1 MAMLEE
7 HQHKH
12 ATHSFD
18 GIVENRANN
27 PPVYFTVLFYGLII
41 WGVLFSAYYLL
52 SGWSS
57 ETEFQEKMQ
66 AHETKYQAAA
76 APVAAPAAA
85 TATATSGAPDA
96 KALFAANCAMCHG
109 ADAKGGFGSD
119 LTAAAYAHGKTLD
132 AITISI
138 AQGRGDGKMPAYA
151 GQLTAEEITALAN
164 YLLAL
169 N

>member
-7 HQHKH
+7 HRHKH
-12 ATHSFD
+12 ATHNFD
-18 GIVENRANN
+18 GIVENRENK
-27 PPVYFTVLFYGLII
+27 PPVYFTVLFYGLIL
-41 WGVLFSAYYLL
+41 WAVVFCAFYLL

-57 ETEFQEKMQ
+57 DAEFQEKMQ
-66 AHETKYQAAA
+66 AHETKYQVAA
-76 APVAAPAAA
+76 APAAAPAAA
-85 TATATSGAPDA
+85 TGGTPDA

-109 ADAKGGFGSD
+109 ADGKGGFGSD
-119 LTAAAYAHGKTLD
+119 LTAAAYAHGKTLE
-132 AITISI
+132 AITASI

-151 GQLTAEEITALAN
+151 GQLTPEEIAALAD